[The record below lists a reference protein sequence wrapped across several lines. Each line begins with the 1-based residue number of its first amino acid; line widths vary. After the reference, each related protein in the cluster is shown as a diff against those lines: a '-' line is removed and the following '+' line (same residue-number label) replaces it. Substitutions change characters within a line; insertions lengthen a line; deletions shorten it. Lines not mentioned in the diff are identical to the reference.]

1 MTNLV
6 EKIAQSVTSLGV
18 KTSYGEPVTL
28 DGVQI
33 IPVALVWFGFGGG
46 GDGND
51 NGGGGGGGVSIPIG
65 AYVGGPDGP
74 QFKPNIIA
82 MMAISVPLTIAT
94 GRTLV
99 RLVKAASR

>member
-6 EKIAQSVTSLGV
+6 EKVAQSVTSLGV

-46 GDGND
+46 GDEND

-65 AYVGGPDGP
+65 AYVGGLDGP
-74 QFKPNIIA
+74 KFRPNIIA
-82 MMAISVPLTIAT
+82 LMVVSVPLTIAA

-99 RLVKAASR
+99 RLVKAARR

>member
-6 EKIAQSVTSLGV
+6 EKIGQLVTSLGV
-18 KTSYGEPVTL
+18 KTSYGEPMTL

-46 GDGND
+46 GDD
-51 NGGGGGGGVSIPIG
+51 NGGGGGGGASVPIG

-74 QFKPNIIA
+74 QFEPNIIA
-82 MMAISVPLTIAT
+82 MMVVSVPLTIAA
-94 GRTLV
+94 GSAFV
-99 RLVKAASR
+99 RLVKAARR